1 MNPSA
6 PIAVT
11 GVGCICAAGET
22 LPACMDSLFRGVR
35 KPAPPQGFAH
45 KHPVDYP
52 VFEVP
57 QRFRSEG
64 GDAGPQLLRTNR
76 LALAA
81 AKEALQDAG
90 WSDETL
96 NTKRIGVCVG
106 TTVGST
112 MNNEGFY
119 SEFRQGGRPD
129 LAPIKRF
136 LRNNPAATLAGAYG
150 LRGPCQT
157 VVNAC
162 SSGTDAVGLGAL
174 WIRAGICDVV
184 IAGGADEL
192 CRVTYNGFIS
202 LMITDRSPCRPFD
215 RERKGLNLGE
225 GAAVLIL
232 ESEDTLHER
241 GKAARAF
248 VLGYGSACDA
258 YHLTAPRPDGK
269 GLRRALKDALA
280 HSTIPAS
287 EVAFIN
293 AHGTATPDND
303 RVETRILNEVFPG
316 TPFFSTKGVTGHTL
330 GAAGAIEAAFT
341 VACLEEGRIPASIGF
356 EHRDPELA
364 GAPTQTPTTLTGKIA
379 VSESLAFGG
388 HNSAIVF
395 SRASS

>member
-1 MNPSA
+1 
-6 PIAVT
+6 
-11 GVGCICAAGET
+11 
-22 LPACMDSLFRGVR
+22 MDSLFRGVR
-35 KPAPPQGFAH
+35 KPSPPQGFAH
-45 KHPVDYP
+45 NHSVDYP

-57 QRFRSEG
+57 RHFSHGSE
-64 GDAGPQLLRTNR
+64 DAGPQLLRTNQ

-81 AKEALQDAG
+81 ATEAVRDAG
-90 WSDETL
+90 WSNETL

-106 TTVGST
+106 TTVGSA

-119 SEFRQGGRPD
+119 SEFRQRGHPD
-129 LAPIKRF
+129 MAPIERF
-136 LRNNPAATLAGAYG
+136 LSNNPAATLAGAYD
-150 LRGPCQT
+150 LSGPCQT

-174 WIRAGICDVV
+174 WIRSGMCDAV

-202 LMITDRSPCRPFD
+202 LMITDGSPCRPFD
-215 RERKGLNLGE
+215 RDRKGLNLGE
-225 GAAVLIL
+225 GAAILLL
-232 ESEDTLHER
+232 ESEDTRQER

-248 VLGYGSACDA
+248 VLGYGAACDA

-269 GLRRALKDALA
+269 GLRQAVKGALA
-280 HSTIPAS
+280 NSGVHAP

-303 RVETRILNEVFPG
+303 RVEAGVLSELFPN
-316 TPFFSTKGVTGHTL
+316 TPFLSTKGYTGHTL

-341 VACLEEGRIPASIGF
+341 VACLEKGRIPASIGF
-356 EHRDPELA
+356 EHKDPELA
-364 GAPTQTPTTLTGKIA
+364 AAPIQYPTTVAGEIA